1 MTSLFLLVLA
11 LGNPRPAVSV
21 SEQTAVLAG
30 GCFWGVEAV
39 FEHVRGVVRVTSGY
53 AGGST
58 VSPSYGDVGSGRT
71 GHAESVQVVFDPTKI
86 SYRRILEVFFSV
98 AHDPTELN
106 RQGPDEGTEYRSAV
120 YYSDSTQHRE
130 VEAYVAQMTRE
141 KVFSRPIVT
150 EIAPLRAFYPAEDY
164 HQNFAAKNPRH
175 PYIVY
180 NDLPKVAHLKQKFPE
195 LYREIGNTA
204 SR

>member
-1 MTSLFLLVLA
+1 MTSLFLLILA
-11 LGNPRPAVSV
+11 IGAPRPTGG
-21 SEQTAVLAG
+21 EQVAVLAG

-58 VSPSYGDVGSGRT
+58 VTPSYEDVGSGRT
-71 GHAESVQVVFDPTKI
+71 GHAESVQIVFDPARI
-86 SYRRILEVFFSV
+86 SYRKILEVFFAV
-98 AHDPTELN
+98 AHDPTQLN

-120 YYSDSTQHRE
+120 FYADTSQKRE
-130 VEAYVAQMTRE
+130 VDAYVAELVRTRA
-141 KVFSRPIVT
+141 FSRPIVT
-150 EIAPLRAFYPAEDY
+150 EVSPLRAFYPAEDY
-164 HQNFAAKNPRH
+164 HQDFAAKNPRN

-180 NDLPKVAHLKQKFPE
+180 NDLPKVKHLKSKFPE
-195 LYREIGNTA
+195 LYREPGTTA